1 MPDNLDVAPA
11 QPDDFEWAAQLMAA
25 SEPWITLQ
33 RDIDGARLAV
43 RRPGTQLFIARRSQG
58 AAGFLLLADYGF
70 AGAPYVASIGVAPE
84 VRGTGIGSQL
94 LHWVEKRYYSRGNV
108 FLLVSSFN
116 TRAQQLYF
124 RNGYQKV
131 GEIPDF
137 VVSGHSELILRKSL
151 T

>member
-1 MPDNLDVAPA
+1 MPENLEILPA
-11 QPDDFEWAAQLMAA
+11 EPDDYEWAAQLMAS

-43 RRPGTQLFIARRSQG
+43 RRPGTQLFLAHRSG
-58 AAGFLLLADYGF
+58 VPVGFILLADYGF
-70 AGAPYVASIGVAPE
+70 AGAAYVASIGVAPDI
-84 VRGTGIGSQL
+84 RGIGIGSQL
-94 LHWVEKRYYSRGNV
+94 LQWIEKRYHSRGNV

-116 TRAQQLYF
+116 TGAQRLYF
-124 RNGYQKV
+124 RNGYEKI

-137 VVSGHSELILRKSL
+137 VVAGHSELILRKSL